1 MNHSSRQFFVA
12 AFLLTSFSMPWPL
25 LAQSTT
31 EEGPAK
37 APESSDTPVESEI
50 ATGFSE
56 KPRWEFG
63 VGGGFFQGFDYPGSE
78 DPNQRGIALPFL
90 IYRTERLRVGGGG
103 ARAVAVEQPR
113 FRLDFS
119 FGGGTSSSSE
129 SDGVRA
135 GLPDLDFL
143 IEFGPRLQW
152 ILVNEETDDGGR
164 LQVTAAGAVRGIIS
178 TDFSEVDGQGVL
190 LELSLSAGRRRIFGS
205 DVDLFARVASTWT
218 DDRLHEFYYEVAPEF
233 VTPDR
238 PAFDATGGYLETQ
251 IFLGGAYRVTRSF
264 RAFAGVQVGLFNGA
278 ANEDSP
284 LFETTSSTGFALGFA
299 WTLATSKHNVRLV
312 DVEP

>member
-1 MNHSSRQFFVA
+1 MNHSLRQITVA
-12 AFLLTSFSMPWPL
+12 AFLLVSFGMPWPL
-25 LAQSTT
+25 LAQSASEDEPVNT
-31 EEGPAK
+31 
-37 APESSDTPVESEI
+37 PETSDASVESEVT
-50 ATGFSE
+50 TGFSE

-90 IYRTERLRVGGGG
+90 VYRTERLRVGGGG

-152 ILVNEETDDGGR
+152 ILVNEESDDGGR

-178 TDFSEVDGQGVL
+178 TDFSEVDGQGV
-190 LELSLSAGRRRIFGS
+190 
-205 DVDLFARVASTWT
+205 
-218 DDRLHEFYYEVAPEF
+218 
-233 VTPDR
+233 
-238 PAFDATGGYLETQ
+238 
-251 IFLGGAYRVTRSF
+251 
-264 RAFAGVQVGLFNGA
+264 
-278 ANEDSP
+278 
-284 LFETTSSTGFALGFA
+284 
-299 WTLATSKHNVRLV
+299 
-312 DVEP
+312 